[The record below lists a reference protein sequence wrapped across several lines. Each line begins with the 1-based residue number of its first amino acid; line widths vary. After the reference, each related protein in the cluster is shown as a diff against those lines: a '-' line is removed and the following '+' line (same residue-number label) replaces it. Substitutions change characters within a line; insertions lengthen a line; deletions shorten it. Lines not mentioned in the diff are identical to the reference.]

1 VLTGN
6 REHKGIAD
14 NGRIAVELQT
24 GLQQV
29 VAEIAAR
36 SGPVMLDHKKVEVQS
51 VLAVGCNKPLIERQL
66 RRRGRPVAVG
76 VLRENALQVP
86 VQKVPDFLFVVHY
99 LLKSLHYRSIS
110 RNDSALPGRG

>member
-1 VLTGN
+1 
-6 REHKGIAD
+6 
-14 NGRIAVELQT
+14 
-24 GLQQV
+24 
-29 VAEIAAR
+29 
-36 SGPVMLDHKKVEVQS
+36 MLDHKKVEVQS
-51 VLAVGCNKPLIERQL
+51 VLAVGCDKPLIERQL

-110 RNDSALPGRG
+110 RNDSALPGRGPGAAGTPGAKPRWLQSGAGARS